1 MELVD
6 FLLEM
11 EEKPK
16 SIRRRPGFYEAV
28 VDAADRIR
36 QSDAKDRF
44 KLIATQAK
52 LDVLHEA
59 ACRGKAIA
67 DEQLTEFVT
76 ELADAQHPSITRQV
90 AFFRLEHKVMAV
102 DKLPLDQVPALL
114 DEIEAY
120 FSELGKPQ
128 ARHLRLAS
136 ATIHAINR
144 LEDDDQRE
152 ELFVKFG
159 TLFAKSESKEMAS
172 YGRKLARSEDTPPD
186 LIGKTLELTGST
198 ALGPPL
204 DWTSY
209 RGKVVLVD
217 FWATWC
223 GPCLREMPRLKAI
236 YAQYKE
242 RGFDV
247 VGISLDRDLDAV
259 DKFLQEQEI
268 AWTNVL
274 GEETQP
280 LAKKYGV
287 RGIPTMMLVDRE
299 GKVIA
304 VAHQVDK
311 LEDKIKEALLK
322 GKKVTR

>member
-1 MELVD
+1 
-6 FLLEM
+6 M

-67 DEQLTEFVT
+67 DKQLTEFVH
-76 ELADAQHPSITRQV
+76 ELADATHPSITRQV
-90 AFFRLEHKVMAV
+90 AFFRLEHKVVQA
-102 DKLPLDQVPALL
+102 DELPLEQIPDLL
-114 DEIEAY
+114 REVEAY
-120 FSELGKPQ
+120 FSELDKSQ

-136 ATIHAINR
+136 ATIHAVNR
-144 LEDDDQRE
+144 LENDEQRE

-159 TLFAKSESKEMAS
+159 TLFAKSESKELAS
-172 YGRKLARSEDTPPD
+172 YGRKLARSEEAP
-186 LIGKTLELTGST
+186 LELVGKALELSGST

-204 DWTSY
+204 DWASY

-236 YAQYKE
+236 YSQFRE
-242 RGFDV
+242 QGFDV

-259 DKFLQEQEI
+259 DKFLQEHEI

-274 GEETQP
+274 GEETQQ

-287 RGIPTMMLVDRE
+287 RGIPTMLLVDRE

-304 VAHQVDK
+304 IAHQVEK
-311 LEDKIKEALLK
+311 LEDKIKEAIEKPK
-322 GKKVTR
+322 G